1 MAKNNRQSKNEEKE
15 NNTFLPLYPAC
26 TVPKNLQ
33 KSRQINTGLF
43 YEKFCDQWIEMCD
56 EEECEKSQNITTGF
70 TLGENK
76 QKWIIK
82 FNNWVGNRQIIE
94 HAVYRMRR
102 LVRQRKGKVITMKT
116 ASRFIPGMGRP
127 HPVENGINW
136 HPTLG
141 VPYLPGSSVKGM
153 VRAWAE
159 SYNNVDEKTITRIFG
174 PKKLEKSAG
183 SVIFFDALPTQHVCL
198 AMDIMTPH
206 HSNYYQ
212 GKNKNPHEW
221 EAPNPIPFLAVEEG
235 QTFLFAIAPRRSQ
248 DQEDLDQVEH
258 WLKEA
263 LETIGAGAKTAVG
276 YGRFKMA

>member
-1 MAKNNRQSKNEEKE
+1 MSRNDDIIA
-15 NNTFLPLYPAC
+15 FLPLYR
-26 TVPKNLQ
+26 LQ
-33 KSRQINTGLF
+33 LKTYDLRELKQNPNIGLW
-43 YEKFCDQWIEMCD
+43 YEKFCNQWTWSYDKER
-56 EEECEKSQNITTGF
+56 NIIGTK
-70 TLGENK
+70 LNK
-76 QKWIIK
+76 NKGKWIQIVTRQEIGDSKEIRRAIDRIK
-82 FNNWVGNRQIIE
+82 E
-94 HAVYRMRR
+94 
-102 LVRQRKGKVITMKT
+102 LVNQRDGRIITMKT

-248 DQEDLDQVEH
+248 DQEDLDQVEY